1 MKEKGRF
8 SLGQSYVAP
17 KAECVLVEIQG
28 MIMSSSDVLT
38 SNATEEVVVFGGMW
52 ADEPNP

>member
-38 SNATEEVVVFGGMW
+38 SNATEEVVVLGGSW
-52 ADEPNP
+52 VDEPNP

>member
-17 KAECVLVEIQG
+17 KAECILVEIQG
-28 MIMSSSDVLT
+28 MIMSGSDVLT
-38 SNATEEVVVFGGMW
+38 SDATEEVVVFNGAW
-52 ADEPNP
+52 ADESNP